1 MKNNLHTFSIVARD
15 STSKQLGVAIQS
27 HWFAVGSL
35 CPWVEAGVGAIATQS
50 LVRVS
55 YGPQGLNLLRSGKS
69 AFDVLQQLLSA
80 DDNRESRQVAIV
92 DAQGNIAAHTGK
104 KCIAEA
110 GHYIGDGF
118 SVQANMMTN
127 SRVWPAMANAFQGTP
142 GDLAQRMLAALQ
154 AAQAE
159 GGDIRGK
166 QSAAL
171 LVVDDQISQE
181 PWDHVLFNI
190 RVDDAKD
197 PLNELARLLKI
208 QRAYHLMNEGDEL
221 LVKRALKDAM
231 NKYQAAEEY
240 APSIDEIPFWVA
252 VTLADSG
259 QLEKALPIFVRVFK
273 INPNWIELV
282 KRLPKAGLLRDDAEM
297 LSKIQSVQK
306 TRSNERTFNKTWEKD
321 RS

>member
-35 CPWVEAGVGAIATQS
+35 CPWVEAGVSAIATQS

-127 SRVWPAMANAFQGTP
+127 SRVWPAMANAF
-142 GDLAQRMLAALQ
+142 
-154 AAQAE
+154 
-159 GGDIRGK
+159 
-166 QSAAL
+166 
-171 LVVDDQISQE
+171 
-181 PWDHVLFNI
+181 
-190 RVDDAKD
+190 
-197 PLNELARLLKI
+197 
-208 QRAYHLMNEGDEL
+208 
-221 LVKRALKDAM
+221 
-231 NKYQAAEEY
+231 
-240 APSIDEIPFWVA
+240 
-252 VTLADSG
+252 
-259 QLEKALPIFVRVFK
+259 
-273 INPNWIELV
+273 
-282 KRLPKAGLLRDDAEM
+282 
-297 LSKIQSVQK
+297 
-306 TRSNERTFNKTWEKD
+306 
-321 RS
+321 

>member
-1 MKNNLHTFSIVARD
+1 
-15 STSKQLGVAIQS
+15 
-27 HWFAVGSL
+27 
-35 CPWVEAGVGAIATQS
+35 
-50 LVRVS
+50 
-55 YGPQGLNLLRSGKS
+55 
-69 AFDVLQQLLSA
+69 
-80 DDNRESRQVAIV
+80 
-92 DAQGNIAAHTGK
+92 
-104 KCIAEA
+104 
-110 GHYIGDGF
+110 
-118 SVQANMMTN
+118 
-127 SRVWPAMANAFQGTP
+127 
-142 GDLAQRMLAALQ
+142 MLAALQ

-231 NKYQAAEEY
+231 NKYQAAEGY

-259 QLEKALPIFVRVFK
+259 QLEKALPIFARVFK